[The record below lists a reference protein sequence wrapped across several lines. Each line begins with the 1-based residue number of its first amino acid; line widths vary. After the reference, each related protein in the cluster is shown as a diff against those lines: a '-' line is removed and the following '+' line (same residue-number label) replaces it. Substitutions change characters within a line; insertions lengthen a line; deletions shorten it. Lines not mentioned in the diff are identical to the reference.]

1 MVLRMSDSLMET
13 RAGSAYAHGLKFA
26 TGDFIIIMDA
36 DLSHHVRDSF
46 AGHCLADSPPT
57 PISCPLSHAVGM
69 QPKYIPQF
77 VAKQLEG
84 DYDVV
89 TGTRYAQQGG
99 VAGWDTR
106 RKLTSRGAN
115 FCAATLLSPGV
126 IPAQSPAN

>member
-1 MVLRMSDSLMET
+1 
-13 RAGSAYAHGLKFA
+13 
-26 TGDFIIIMDA
+26 
-36 DLSHHVRDSF
+36 
-46 AGHCLADSPPT
+46 
-57 PISCPLSHAVGM
+57 M

-89 TGTRYAQQGG
+89 TGTRYAQSGG

-115 FCAATLLSPGV
+115 FCAATMLNPGV
-126 IPAQSPAN
+126 TLLLPRDTGSESCHGRTRPQQHARVAKILLKVQGGAGV